1 MKNLNKNILIIAGEA
16 SGDLHGASLVKEL
29 RKIDNAIKIF
39 GIGGDKMEAA
49 GMELIYHINKMAFLG
64 FVEVLKHLP
73 FIRKVQKD
81 LIQLVKEKNIRN
93 AVLIDYPGFNLSIA
107 KKLKKLNLKIVYYIS
122 PQIWAWGAG
131 RIKKIRNLVNKMLV
145 VFPFEENFYRKS
157 GIDVEFVGHPL
168 LERIEDY
175 TFLTKNE
182 LFLKFGLE
190 QEKEILLILPGSRLH
205 EVEKIFP
212 ESIKAAKKISEEF
225 NMQIV
230 VACAP
235 NIDDKIFNRITG
247 ANDFKVVKGYTYDFL
262 KNAKIGIVKSGTSTL
277 EAALF
282 ELPIVIVYK
291 TSFLTYIIGKKLIK
305 VGNIGM
311 VNIVAGEKVAPELIQ
326 DNVSQEKV
334 YTELKKIL
342 SDKDLLL
349 SIKKKMSEIKTK
361 LGTIG
366 ASERAAKIIYR
377 MLNEA

>member
-1 MKNLNKNILIIAGEA
+1 MNNLNKNILIIAGEA
-16 SGDLHGASLVKEL
+16 SGDLHGASLIKEL
-29 RKIDNAIKIF
+29 KKIDNSIKIF

-81 LIQLVKEKNIRN
+81 LIELVKEKNIRN

-131 RIKKIRNLVNKMLV
+131 RIKKIRNLVDKMLV
-145 VFPFEENFYRKS
+145 VFPFEENFYGKS

-175 TFLTKNE
+175 TFLTKDE
-182 LFLKFGLE
+182 LFLKFSLE
-190 QEKEILLILPGSRLH
+190 QGKEILLILPGSRVH

-235 NIDDKIFNRITG
+235 NIDDKIFNRIT
-247 ANDFKVVKGYTYDFL
+247 NINNFKVVSGYTYDLL
-262 KNAKIGIVKSGTSTL
+262 KYAKIGIVKSGTSTV

-291 TSFLTYIIGKKLIK
+291 TSLLTYLIGKKLIR
-305 VGNIGM
+305 VGSIGM
-311 VNIVAGEKVAPELIQ
+311 VNILAGEKVAPELIQ
-326 DNVSQEKV
+326 DNVSYEKV
-334 YTELKKIL
+334 YAELKRIL
-342 SDKDLLL
+342 SDKNLLI

-366 ASERAAKIIYR
+366 ASKRAAEIIYR
-377 MLNEA
+377 LLNEA